1 MHRVA
6 AFAVALLVPGVAFA
20 QSPGVDISQVNDEE
34 VLYKFTDGDGL
45 HGVGVDVKGALISVR
60 PSTGRVYLIRPRA
73 SFVPELQKSV
83 EKI

>member
-6 AFAVALLVPGVAFA
+6 AFALALLVPGAAFA
-20 QSPGVDISQVNDEE
+20 QSSGVDISQVNDDE

-45 HGVGVDVKGALISVR
+45 HGVGIDVNGALITVR
-60 PSTGRVYLIRPRA
+60 PPPGRVYLIRPRA